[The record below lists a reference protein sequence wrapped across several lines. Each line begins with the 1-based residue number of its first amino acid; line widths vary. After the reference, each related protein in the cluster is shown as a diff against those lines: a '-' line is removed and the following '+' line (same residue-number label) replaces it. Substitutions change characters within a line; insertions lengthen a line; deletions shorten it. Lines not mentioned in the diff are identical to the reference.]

1 MHAFSLMHRHT
12 GEQYLLYTC
21 VIIEIETAL
30 YFCLFQMITIL
41 QSVLIHKQLIY
52 DSNFLHFSTM
62 TCNNFETAKS
72 ISKCFTTKINKP
84 VTVFVRMNC
93 LTIPLNGMPYQSEG
107 TLQDYPDGP
116 KVRTSPSNA

>member
-1 MHAFSLMHRHT
+1 
-12 GEQYLLYTC
+12 
-21 VIIEIETAL
+21 
-30 YFCLFQMITIL
+30 MITIL

-52 DSNFLHFSTM
+52 DSNFLHFSTT
-62 TCNNFETAKS
+62 TCDNFETAKS

-116 KVRTSPSNA
+116 KVRTPPSNA